1 MNIYQID
8 CMSVTINFLSKTTVL
23 WIFIATFTSD
33 CVLLG
38 KRNIISANIFP
49 CFALPDNI
57 WNAVSYIIFN
67 RIWTEYKIINGF
79 TKTKVDLLIFWIQE
93 ISNTNGKSFCNKF
106 FTFCYIENA
115 AQILYLTYF
124 WMYHISLYFEVVLPL
139 FILKN

>member
-1 MNIYQID
+1 MDIYQID
-8 CMSVTINFLSKTTVL
+8 CMSVTINFLSKTPVL

-38 KRNIISANIFP
+38 KKNIISANIFP

-79 TKTKVDLLIFWIQE
+79 TKTKLDLLILWIQE

-115 AQILYLTYF
+115 AQIFYLTYF

-139 FILKN
+139 FILNN